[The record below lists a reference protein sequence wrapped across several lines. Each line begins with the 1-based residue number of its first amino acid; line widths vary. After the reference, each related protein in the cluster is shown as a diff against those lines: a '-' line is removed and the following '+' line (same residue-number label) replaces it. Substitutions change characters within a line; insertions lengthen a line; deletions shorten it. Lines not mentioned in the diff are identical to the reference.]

1 MKLKFNFQQG
11 FTLVEVLTVM
21 LVLVAIASI
30 TVESTK
36 DFVFQG
42 RYDIT
47 KDRYEKIKKAIIGD
61 PNQVINGQP
70 NISGFVADMGRLPTC
85 LRELIDGYDC
95 ETQGL
100 CSNPADTTKTLC
112 LSNNGT
118 WTPSTAVAAPT
129 LWSII
134 TTNPAN
140 LGVGWRGSYLSA
152 TSDAASNSALADG
165 WGRAAQGACY
175 SGAIPIADYTDKANC
190 EVNVGYKWAD
200 FDDYNYGWHY
210 KYDSS
215 NNQLFLRSYG
225 KNQTFNNAPAEYDT
239 DYPNSTS
246 QTLVNSSDWGVDI
259 SSGINVSFIKTL
271 GLANKTLPPI
281 SFCTD
286 PTKIT
291 KSTCLSPE
299 TWYGGCSLAGYLNKT
314 TCETATGTWI
324 GCSNGSSTTKTACE
338 SANKYWYGEGFGCSD
353 KSKTNKVA
361 CITPAVWRSC
371 TDDGTIQT
379 QNICIS
385 NNQIWYGTDLYNVDV
400 TPQPYQNVSICMQI
414 FYRQNGSTISV
425 LTSDE
430 DTSAA
435 QNDAKTIV
443 ADGSFQILKFSHF
456 RDSTGAEIQRVP
468 IGINAVAIYPASGM
482 VCSTTPATTYYP
494 NDRTQPTQILF
505 APHTTTLPTINW

>member
-1 MKLKFNFQQG
+1 MRFNFLSQRG
-11 FTLVEVLTVM
+11 FTLIEVLTVM

-70 NISGFVADMGRLPTC
+70 NISGFVADMGRLPHC

-100 CSNPADTTKTLC
+100 CSNTADLTKTTC
-112 LSNNGT
+112 LSNSGT
-118 WTPSTAVAAPT
+118 WTSTPNNMFIPPT
-129 LWSII
+129 GGMNIHSSGL
-134 TTNPAN
+134 
-140 LGVGWRGSYLSA
+140 VYGWRRGGYLSA
-152 TSDAASNSALADG
+152 TGDAASNNALTDG
-165 WGRAAQGACY
+165 WGRVAQGACY
-175 SGAIPIADYTDKANC
+175 NGAIPIVNYIDKANC
-190 EVNVGYKWAD
+190 EVNVGYKWAS
-200 FDDYNYGWHY
+200 FDDYNYGWY
-210 KYDSS
+210 YNYDSL

-239 DYPNSTS
+239 DYPNSIS
-246 QTLVNSSDWGVDI
+246 QPLVNSSDWRANI
-259 SSGINVSFIKTL
+259 SGGINVSFIKTL
-271 GLANKTLPPI
+271 GLANKKLPPI

-286 PTKIT
+286 PTKTT

-314 TCETATGTWI
+314 SCEAATGTWI
-324 GCSNGSSTTKTACE
+324 NCSDGSSTTKTACE

-353 KSKTNKVA
+353 KSKTSYTA
-361 CITPAVWRSC
+361 CTSPAIWRNC
-371 TDDGTIQT
+371 TDNGTIQDQAT
-379 QNICIS
+379 CIN
-385 NNQIWYGTDLYNVDV
+385 NNQIWYGTDIYNVD
-400 TPQPYQNVSICMQI
+400 TRPYQSMFICMQI

-430 DTSAA
+430 DTSTS
-435 QNDAKTIV
+435 QYDAKTIV
-443 ADGSFQILKFSHF
+443 ADGSFQTLKFSHF
-456 RDSTGAEIQRVP
+456 KDSTGTEIQQVP
-468 IGINAVAIYPASGM
+468 IGVNAVALYPATGAT
-482 VCSTTPATTYYP
+482 CSTTLTSAYYP
-494 NDRTQPTQILF
+494 NDRTEPTQILF
-505 APHTTTLPTINW
+505 APRTTTLPTINW